1 MKLNTPKQ
9 LTWLIA
15 LIVGLLGL
23 IGSFISQPAISG
35 LAFWFVVIAWALL
48 LIANIVKGL

>member
-1 MKLNTPKQ
+1 MKLNAPKQ

-23 IGSFISQPAISG
+23 IGSLVSLPVLSG

-48 LIANIVKGL
+48 LIASAVKGL

>member
-1 MKLNTPKQ
+1 MKLNAPKQ

-23 IGSFISQPAISG
+23 IGSFISVPIVST
-35 LAFWFVVIAWALL
+35 LAFWFVVVAWALL
-48 LIANIVKGL
+48 LIANAAKGL

>member
-1 MKLNTPKQ
+1 MKLNAPKQ

-15 LIVGLLGL
+15 LILGLLGL
-23 IGSFISQPAISG
+23 IGSLVSLPVISG

-48 LIANIVKGL
+48 LISNAVKGL